1 MTLPVALP
9 LVGGASP
16 WALFGPMTALSVAAG
31 WLVAEID
38 RRLPVRA
45 AIDTI
50 IRPAERTLPKA
61 A

>member
-9 LVGGASP
+9 LVGGANP
-16 WALFGPMTALSVAAG
+16 WAVFGPVTALSAAAG

-38 RRLPVRA
+38 RHLPVKA

-50 IRPAERTLPKA
+50 TRPVERVLPKA